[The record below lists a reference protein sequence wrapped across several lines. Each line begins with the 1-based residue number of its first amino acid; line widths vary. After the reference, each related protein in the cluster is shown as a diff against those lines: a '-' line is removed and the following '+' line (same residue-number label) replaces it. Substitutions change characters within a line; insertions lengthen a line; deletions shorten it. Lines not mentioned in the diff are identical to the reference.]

1 MKTKIT
7 RKGVLRASVF
17 LVLPWCGCV
26 WAQETAPEPAKN
38 TADGTKQDVQKGESV
53 VVTAERRSRPL
64 QTTPI
69 SATVLG
75 GEELAN
81 KGIVVVDQLMFVT
94 PSATVNNFGQGID
107 FNIRGIGKAEHNS
120 QTTTGVVTYRDGV
133 ATFPGYF
140 TAEPYYDIATVEIL
154 RGPQGTF
161 SGQNATGGAVFVT
174 SNDPIIRGGYQ
185 GYVQGQLGNYSE
197 AGLQGALNVPL
208 GDTLAARV
216 AFNTENHSSFWDING
231 PYTGSDARLR
241 AQSARVGLLWQPSGA
256 LSVLFKTDYSHLDFG
271 AYPADPVNSPNDI
284 FDVTA
289 NAPLKARDE
298 LVRSV
303 ATVDYHLADGIN
315 FRSISGYQ
323 KGNTQYAA
331 DLDGTSALG
340 NTFRDSVDEKIY
352 SQEFNLISP
361 NAGRLKWVLG
371 AYWQKDTL
379 TFPPGQFVIGV
390 PPGAVATEYVLD
402 GTNPKKTSAGFGQ
415 ITFDVNDRL
424 QLEFGGRYT
433 RSTTAND
440 VNVVQYGLPI
450 KQIQSAEY
458 TNFSGKAAVDFK
470 MDDRNF
476 LYAFAASGFRPGGL
490 NVPVGL
496 GLPAPFDK
504 ETVTSYELGWK
515 SIWLGG
521 NLHTQLTAFHNDYR
535 NFQVIVG
542 YPTFPTFGF
551 ELNVPDTTKISGF
564 EAQVQGQLEGWKF
577 DAGLGVM
584 HSSLGTFYAVDPRT
598 ASVVACDPRT
608 GPASA
613 SCQALEGRDQT
624 YAPDLTFNVGV
635 ERDFRVGN
643 DTITP
648 RLNYAHVSEQW
659 ATLFQN
665 VALGDRIGSRNIANA
680 QLAWQHK
687 SFVWTLYG
695 TNLTNQHYVAA
706 INSGLRFAGAPR
718 QFGIRLATWF

>member
-1 MKTKIT
+1 MKIKNLK
-7 RKGVLRASVF
+7 RRVLCASLMSAF
-17 LVLPWCGCV
+17 PWCGVV
-26 WAQETAPEPAKN
+26 WAEDGAPEAKPL
-38 TADGTKQDVQKGESV
+38 GTV

-64 QTTPI
+64 QTDPI

-75 GEELAN
+75 GEDLAN

-120 QTTTGVVTYRDGV
+120 QTTTGVVTYRDGI

-174 SNDPIIRGGYQ
+174 SNDPVIGRGHS
-185 GYVQGQLGNYSE
+185 GYVQGQIGNYKDV
-197 AGLQGALNVPL
+197 GLQGALNIPL
-208 GDTLAARV
+208 GDKVAARI
-216 AFNTENHSSFWDING
+216 AFNTENHSSFWDIDG

-241 AQSARVGLLWQPSGA
+241 AQSVRIGLLWQPSSA

-284 FDVTA
+284 FHVTA
-289 NAPLKARDE
+289 NAPLRAVDE
-298 LVRSV
+298 LVRSGL
-303 ATVDYHLADGIN
+303 TIDYGLPNGIK

-331 DLDGTSALG
+331 DLDGTSTDPR
-340 NTFRDSVDEKIY
+340 NWTFKDSVDEKIY

-361 NAGRLKWVLG
+361 SSGWVKWVLG
-371 AYWQKDTL
+371 AYWQKDTY

-390 PPGAVATEYVLD
+390 PPGSPFTEYVLD
-402 GTNPKKTSAGFGQ
+402 GTNPKETSAGFGQ
-415 ITFDVNDRL
+415 LTFDINDRFQVDL
-424 QLEFGGRYT
+424 GGRYT
-433 RSTTAND
+433 RATTAND
-440 VNVVQYGLPI
+440 VNVVQYGLPL
-450 KQIQSAEY
+450 KDVQSAVY
-458 TNFSGKAAVDFK
+458 TNFSGKAALNFKVDDK
-470 MDDRNF
+470 QF
-476 LYAFAASGFRPGGL
+476 LYAFVSSGFRPGGL

-496 GLPAPFDK
+496 GIPAPFDK
-504 ETVTSYELGWK
+504 EEVLSYELGWK
-515 SIWLGG
+515 STWMDGH
-521 NLHTQLTAFHNDYR
+521 LHTQLTAFYNDYK

-542 YPTFPTFGF
+542 YPQFPTFGF
-551 ELNVPDTTKISGF
+551 ELNVPNKTKISGF
-564 EAQVQGQLEGWKF
+564 EAQVQGNFGDWKF
-577 DAGLGVM
+577 DSGLGLM
-584 HSSLGTFYAVDPRT
+584 HSSLGRFYAVDPRIAT
-598 ASVVACDPRT
+598 VVPCDPAT

-613 SCQALEGRDQT
+613 SCMALEGKDQT
-624 YAPDLTFNVGV
+624 YAPDLTFNIGV
-635 ERDFRVGN
+635 EREFQFGG

-648 RLNYAHVSEQW
+648 RFNYAHVSEQW

-665 VALGDRIGSRNIANA
+665 EALGDRIGARNIVNA
-680 QLAWQHK
+680 QVAWLHK
-687 SFVWTLYG
+687 SYLWTLYG
-695 TNLTNQHYVAA
+695 TNLTNDHYVAA

-718 QFGIRLATWF
+718 QYGLRFSTSF